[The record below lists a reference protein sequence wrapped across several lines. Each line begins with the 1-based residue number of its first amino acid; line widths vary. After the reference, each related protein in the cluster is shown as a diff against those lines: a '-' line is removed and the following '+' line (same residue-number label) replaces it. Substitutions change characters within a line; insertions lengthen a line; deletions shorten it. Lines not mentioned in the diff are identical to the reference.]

1 MGGRKD
7 GPPLRTAKLH
17 QKLKNYLFFYADF
30 KKGKLAKTFFC
41 WFFDNF

>member
-17 QKLKNYLFFYADF
+17 QKLKIYLMFYADF
-30 KKGKLAKTFFC
+30 KKGKLGKMFVLLGFR
-41 WFFDNF
+41 